1 MDSERIRIS
10 PVIEKGDIVVKKKNV
25 IQRFVDAF
33 FVKSFAEVAED
44 VKQNHIKPAIKN
56 MIISAVNTTVT
67 GLLYD
72 NSLPKPGSYYPFQN
86 YNTWNGVQVPPMMN
100 YSGVNKPA
108 QSQVSLV
115 PSNYISSYEEL
126 EIQPNPY
133 KNENMDDAAR
143 KANDVLRCLND
154 QLARYHKVHIG
165 DLYDACGVTCP
176 ASYFNYGWM
185 DLSGAGI
192 KATPTGF
199 RFVLPTPV
207 PLRQ

>member
-25 IQRFVDAF
+25 LQRFVDAF
-33 FVKSFAEVAED
+33 FVKSFSEVAED

-72 NSLPKPGSYYPFQN
+72 NAIPKSNGTYYPFQN
-86 YNTWNGVQVPPMMN
+86 YSWNGVQVPPIIN
-100 YSGVNKPA
+100 YTGANRPV

-115 PSNYISSYEEL
+115 PGNYVSSYEEL
-126 EIQPNPY
+126 EIQPNPM
-133 KNENMDDAAR
+133 KNEDLNDAAR

-154 QLARYHKVHIG
+154 QLARYHKVSIG
-165 DLYDACGVTCP
+165 DLYDACGVTCQ
-176 ASYFNYGWM
+176 ASYFNYGWV
-185 DLSGAGI
+185 DLTGAGI

-199 RFVLPTPV
+199 RFALPAPV
-207 PLRQ
+207 PLR